1 MAHIITRYNGQ
12 KVTANNFV
20 QLAHRLLSETPL
32 IDWDDYTPV
41 DDLPCHVTAAV
52 VDWDEAEAR
61 LWEVQ

>member
-1 MAHIITRYNGQ
+1 MTKIITRYNGQ
-12 KVTANNFV
+12 KIEANNFV

-52 VDWDEAEAR
+52 CDIEDELR